1 VANLLVNTPAGPK
14 PSRPRSCALDYLR
27 ATITVLV
34 VFLHAI
40 LAYPTWGTLNPTD
53 YVHSTAPVIDPL
65 TSRAFDLLP
74 ALLNNFFMA
83 LMFFISGLF
92 VWKSLAKKGA
102 AAFLMDRWRRLGIPF
117 LLSLAVIM
125 PLAYYPAFLLTG
137 AEEDALSYWV
147 GWSWNSGPA
156 WFLSML
162 FGFDLLLA
170 IGFQVTGHTHR
181 AVPRVLVTRP
191 RAFFL
196 ALVVISGLGLMPLM
210 AVYGPL
216 RWLEWGPIIIGQACR
231 PVLYAVYF
239 VAGVAVGARGLE
251 STFLTPDGPLAQ
263 RWRVWLIASIGAA
276 LALVVALSG
285 VRLDPTVPWTR
296 PAGWWQLGCCM
307 VLYSATLSM
316 AFLALFLRFMHA
328 RYSWADNLSDNAYGI
343 YVVHY
348 PFVVW
353 TQYLLLDSSMPA
365 TLKALIV
372 FSVSLGLSWATS
384 AIVRSIPGVRA
395 VL

>member
-1 VANLLVNTPAGPK
+1 
-14 PSRPRSCALDYLR
+14 
-27 ATITVLV
+27 LV

-65 TSRAFDLLP
+65 KSRVFDLLP

-102 AAFLMDRWRRLGIPF
+102 ASFLVERWRRLGIPF
-117 LLSLAVIM
+117 VLSLAVIM

-137 AEEDALSYWV
+137 AKEGALSYWV

-170 IGFQVTGHTHR
+170 ICFRVMGQTHQ
-181 AVPRVLVTRP
+181 AIPEVFVTRP

-196 ALVVISGLGLMPLM
+196 TLVIISGLGLLPLM

-216 RWLEWGPIIIGQACR
+216 RWLEWGPFVIGQACR

-251 STFLTPDGPLAQ
+251 STFLAPDGPLAQ
-263 RWRVWLIASIGAA
+263 RWRVWLIASIGAT
-276 LALVVALSG
+276 LALVVALGG
-285 VRLDPTVPWTR
+285 VRLDPTVPWER

-316 AFLALFLRFMHA
+316 AFLALFLRFMHV
-328 RYSWADNLSDNAYGI
+328 RYPWADNLSDNAYGI

-353 TQYLLLDSSMPA
+353 TQYLLLDASMPA
-365 TLKALIV
+365 TWKALIV
-372 FSVSLGLSWATS
+372 FSVSFGLSWATS
-384 AIVRSIPGVRA
+384 ALVRSMPGVRA